1 MKILWIKD
9 HRATGQPFSR
19 AQTPRQGPILT
30 CTPLGTGSS
39 PLPLAQALLLWHD
52 SQQAYICLLVTAPLC
67 QESGT
72 AEAQVTKMTGTAM
85 KGAAGE
91 VPGWKVVA
99 PRERWAME
107 VQVSIGSAVWMRQLK
122 VGGW

>member
-1 MKILWIKD
+1 
-9 HRATGQPFSR
+9 
-19 AQTPRQGPILT
+19 
-30 CTPLGTGSS
+30 
-39 PLPLAQALLLWHD
+39 
-52 SQQAYICLLVTAPLC
+52 
-67 QESGT
+67 
-72 AEAQVTKMTGTAM
+72 MTGTAM